1 MTESTYEV
9 LADRFHLPFLY
20 HKAAEYYDLEGR
32 HDRAEVMR
40 AIAKYEEATARL
52 WVGSLMERLS
62 PFIEELK
69 IVARLLI
76 LFALITSVV
85 GAIGWSLLR

>member
-1 MTESTYEV
+1 MTQSGYED
-9 LADRFHLPFLY
+9 LADRLRSPYLY

-40 AIAKYEEATARL
+40 VIAKYEEDETRR
-52 WVGSLMERLS
+52 WVDNLMKRLS
-62 PFIEELK
+62 PFIEDLK
-69 IVARLLI
+69 TIARLLI

-85 GAIGWSLLR
+85 GAIGVELLK